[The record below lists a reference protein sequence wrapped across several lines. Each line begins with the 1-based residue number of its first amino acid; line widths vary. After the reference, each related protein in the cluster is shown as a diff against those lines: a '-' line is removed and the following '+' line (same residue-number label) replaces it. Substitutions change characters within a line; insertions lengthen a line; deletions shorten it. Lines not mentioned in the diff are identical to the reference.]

1 MEHNSRTPDYVVT
14 IGMNEH
20 QEGNAAI
27 DSYDVACPILN
38 GSVSENNPVLTQR
51 HSRKYIHPPNN
62 LLELPPKAIRCVGEG
77 EPAEIEVVVGKKEQ
91 VLADVTEPKVTPV
104 RRASYVLDETRF
116 RSCCILQRDHPL
128 SAPDVI
134 LR

>member
-1 MEHNSRTPDYVVT
+1 M
-14 IGMNEH
+14 
-20 QEGNAAI
+20 
-27 DSYDVACPILN
+27 
-38 GSVSENNPVLTQR
+38 
-51 HSRKYIHPPNN
+51 
-62 LLELPPKAIRCVGEG
+62 RCVGEG
-77 EPAEIEVVVGKKEQ
+77 EPAVFEVVVGKKEQ